1 MTEVSPTSR
10 DELLSRQPST
20 LSSLIAGSAGGMAQV
35 LVGQPLDTIKTRAQT
50 APRAAF
56 KGPLDIAVQTIKK
69 EGILA
74 LYKGM
79 ASPLIGVAGVNSLLF
94 GANQQ
99 ARKLVSPYPDL
110 SLPQVAVAGAMAG
123 AAQSVL
129 ASPVEMFKVGGRWA
143 PRVIGFPAFL
153 QLIRITFTLQ
163 VRMQAQ
169 YGPNPKRLREIV
181 GEMHQKWGWKRGIM
195 RGYWITVLREIPAY
209 GGFYLGY
216 EYSKRTFQTSLHTT
230 ELPVWA
236 TLTSGAVGG
245 IAYWTAWYVLLTRKS
260 DYPLDVVKSRIQL
273 QDQPPR
279 GINYITVTFAKIYR
293 EEGAS
298 AFVRGITPT
307 YIRAVPAAASTFVA
321 FEIVSSLLQK
331 HTTL

>member
-129 ASPVEMFKVGGRWA
+129 ASPVEMFKV
-143 PRVIGFPAFL
+143 
-153 QLIRITFTLQ
+153 
-163 VRMQAQ
+163 RMQAQ

-245 IAYWTAWYVLLTRKS
+245 IAYWTAC
-260 DYPLDVVKSRIQL
+260 YPLDVVKSRIQL

-307 YIRAVPAAASTFVA
+307 YIRA
-321 FEIVSSLLQK
+321 
-331 HTTL
+331 

>member
-1 MTEVSPTSR
+1 MTEVRRRSSG
-10 DELLSRQPST
+10 ELVARQPST
-20 LSSLIAGSAGGMAQV
+20 LTSLIAGSAGGMAQV

-50 APRAAF
+50 APRGTF
-56 KGPLDIAVQTIKK
+56 KGPFDIAVQTIRK

-99 ARKLVSPYPDL
+99 ARKLVSPYPNL
-110 SLPQVAVAGAMAG
+110 SLTQVAVAGAMAG
-123 AAQSVL
+123 AAQSIL
-129 ASPVEMFKVGGRWA
+129 ASPVEMFK
-143 PRVIGFPAFL
+143 
-153 QLIRITFTLQ
+153 

-181 GEMHQKWGWKRGIM
+181 GEMHQQWGWKRGIM
-195 RGYWITVLREIPAY
+195 RGYWVSKHVFESEIGVHLLMRTWWLSRHQITVLREIPAY

-216 EYSKRTFQTSLHTT
+216 EYSKRSFQASLHTT

-236 TLTSGAVGG
+236 TLTSGAIGG
-245 IAYWTAWYVLLTRKS
+245 IAYWTAC
-260 DYPLDVVKSRIQL
+260 YPLDVVKSRIQL

-279 GINYITVTFAKIYR
+279 GFNYIFTTFAKIQR

-307 YIRAVPAAASTFVA
+307 YVRAVPAAASTFVA
-321 FEIVSSLLQK
+321 FEIVSSFLQN